1 MIYNMSEEVTIG
13 RRFTLVIPKAVRRL
27 VGLREGQRALVRA
40 EAGRIVVEALPTNPY
55 DVLAEAVG
63 DIQYSEAKHEK
74 KAEEWLRK
82 NARVGHSNSIRP

>member
-1 MIYNMSEEVTIG
+1 MSEEVTIG
-13 RRFTLVIPKAVRRL
+13 RRFTLVIPRAVRRL

-40 EAGRIVVEALPTNPY
+40 EDGRIIVEGLPANPY

-63 DIQYSEAKHEK
+63 DIGYSEARHEK

-82 NARVGHSNSIRP
+82 VAHPRHASPVRP